1 MKPIVSISMFALFAG
16 AAAAEDINYNVTAET
31 GETGSVYVGGKL
43 FADGSASYGS
53 VNIDISGGKISAAE
67 GSYWMDGI
75 FAGASEFG
83 NENTSFSADSVA
95 ITMGGGDINNIVAGS
110 FATEKGKT
118 SIGSARITVSSGL
131 VRNSVVGGSILT
143 YYDVDGAR
151 VGQAV
156 SHIGSSNIIINGDA
170 VIGENILSAKDKSD
184 NNDIIFSSVYGGGYT
199 AGTGTQSFGS
209 TNVSVSGNAVVNGVV
224 IGGSHAGPTGTAYV
238 GDKNA
243 SDFSKIVSS
252 VSVSENAEIRGGY
265 VFGGAY
271 HSWGDGKKSSD
282 IYGSTLVS
290 VTGGKIYN
298 SSLNAGYVFGGG
310 YSSDGNNAG

>member
-156 SHIGSSNIIINGDA
+156 SHVGSSNIIINGRRRYRR
-170 VIGENILSAKDKSD
+170 KR
-184 NNDIIFSSVYGGGYT
+184 F
-199 AGTGTQSFGS
+199 
-209 TNVSVSGNAVVNGVV
+209 
-224 IGGSHAGPTGTAYV
+224 V
-238 GDKNA
+238 GKGQ
-243 SDFSKIVSS
+243 
-252 VSVSENAEIRGGY
+252 ER
-265 VFGGAY
+265 
-271 HSWGDGKKSSD
+271 
-282 IYGSTLVS
+282 
-290 VTGGKIYN
+290 
-298 SSLNAGYVFGGG
+298 
-310 YSSDGNNAG
+310 